1 MLGRGCLRHQPLIKT
16 LGIETPLGENSWKL
30 VPGFPHISPHRAF
43 PCADFALD
51 PFTVISLG
59 SDYIPRLASSL
70 SESLNLVVVL
80 GTPDTLVHGSYL
92 SQLVCKLHPYKGC
105 RHRASHHSS
114 KNIRL
119 RTGASVCDAL
129 LLFSLAVR
137 LWGSQLPLLSPSFL
151 IKNGDSTL
159 SHSWCVVRF
168 K

>member
-1 MLGRGCLRHQPLIKT
+1 MHPFFR
-16 LGIETPLGENSWKL
+16 KL
-30 VPGFPHISPHRAF
+30 LEEVNGQCERVNKERQCQVIQEGGKEGKEVPRMI
-43 PCADFALD
+43 D
-51 PFTVISLG
+51 PFTVIIHG
-59 SDYIPRLASSL
+59 SDYIPRLASSP

-105 RHRASHHSS
+105 RHRASHHSG

-119 RTGASVCDAL
+119 RTGASACDAL

-137 LWGSQLPLLSPSFL
+137 LWGSQLLLLSPSFL